1 MQRLKLKDLPLTAS
15 QKLERD
21 ALLAEL
27 GSLQE
32 NNPLAFVQPYKKQ
45 RDFLE
50 ATEFTKAFFG
60 GNGSGKTFIG
70 LTDDL
75 VQAVP
80 SEFLPEHLRQY
91 KRWEPPFHCRI
102 ISPKWSVTDV
112 VVEKLRALVP
122 KQALWK
128 GSFDDAFS
136 KQKMRLQFDCGSR
149 FLFNTADQDRD
160 AHSAVELHRVHFD
173 EEPPGEQ
180 GFGIY
185 TENLVR
191 LRSAMPHAQV
201 MFTMTPLF
209 GLSWTYDEV
218 WEKRENEDVFC
229 VVASMRDNPFIDA
242 KAMIKALDYLPEAER
257 QAIIEG
263 NFVHLHGMVLG
274 EWELERNVCEPLTI
288 EEVHSASMIIVSI
301 DPGISQAA
309 VTWNAFDKYNR
320 QVVFDERYPANSP
333 HTNVDQI
340 AKSIREANRDWRLRD
355 SSIIYV
361 IDPSA
366 RNRVLTNG
374 EDVEGVFAREGIY
387 TSPGQNPLRAGILEL
402 RSRVSSGSLRVSKE
416 CTNTLKEQARWVI
429 HKDESDT
436 SRSKESF
443 QTKGPHHCWD
453 TIRYAAMFSPWTHT
467 SLTLRSPHQ
476 GLRFDSSTGLMR
488 APDLT
493 YMTPKRSVPP
503 MGKMS

>member
-1 MQRLKLKDLPLTAS
+1 MKKLRLIEGNLTA
-15 QKLERD
+15 QQQLERAALLEELGKLE
-21 ALLAEL
+21 ET
-27 GSLQE
+27 
-32 NNPLAFVQPYKKQ
+32 NPLAFVTPYEKQ
-45 RDFLE
+45 RKFLA

-70 LTDDL
+70 LTDDCI
-75 VQAVP
+75 QAVP
-80 SEFLPEHLRQY
+80 SEFLPQRLKQY

-102 ISPKWSVTDV
+102 ISPKWSVVDV
-112 VVEKLRALVP
+112 VVEKLREIVP

-136 KQKMRLQFDCGSR
+136 KQKMRLQFECGSR

-191 LRSAMPHAQV
+191 LRKAMPHAQV

-218 WEKRENEDVFC
+218 WEKRENDDVFC
-229 VVASMRDNPFIDA
+229 IVASMRDNPYIDS

-257 QAIIEG
+257 EAIIEG
-263 NFVHLHGMVLG
+263 NFVHMHGMVLG
-274 EWELERNVCEPLTI
+274 DWKPEVNVCKPLTI
-288 EEVHSASMIIVSI
+288 EQLHTSSMIIVSI

-320 QVVFDERYPANSP
+320 QVVFDELYPANSP
-333 HTNVDQI
+333 HTNVDRI
-340 AKSIREANRDWRLRD
+340 AKSIRAVNTNWRLRD
-355 SSIIYV
+355 SSVIYV

-387 TSPGQNPLRAGILEL
+387 TTPGQNPLRAGILEL
-402 RSRVSSGSLRVSKE
+402 RSRVSSASLRVSSE
-416 CTNTLKEQARWVI
+416 CSNTLKEQARWVI
-429 HKDESDT
+429 HKDETDT
-436 SRSKESF
+436 SRSGETF

-467 SLTLRSPHQ
+467 EFTMKSPHQ
-476 GLRFDSSTGLMR
+476 GLRFDTKTGRTIAPNLTWMQPKKSS
-488 APDLT
+488 
-493 YMTPKRSVPP
+493 PP
-503 MGKMS
+503 MGNMS